1 MCHPPMKVSTSIPDK
16 PAGDLTPIEA
26 AAELE
31 RLAREISEHDR
42 HYHVE
47 DAPVIS
53 DAEYDALSRRNSA
66 IEARFPDLVHPDSP
80 SQRVGAPPAAG
91 FAKVSHSRPMLSLEN
106 AFGEDD
112 IHAFFD
118 RVRRFLNLG
127 ADEAIEAVGEP
138 KIDGLSVAIRYE
150 KGNFILGA
158 TRGDGTVGEDI
169 THNLR
174 NVKDVPKV
182 LTGQCPDILEIRGEV
197 YMRKDEFAVLNQTRA
212 KAGEAAFANP
222 RNAAAGSLRQLDP
235 SITATRPL
243 HFFAYA
249 LGETS
254 GPVGR
259 THWESLNR
267 LKSWGLAVNTRVR
280 VCRGA
285 NEAIELYNEI
295 NESRRDLAYEIDG
308 VVFKVNRVDW
318 QDRLGT
324 VSRAPRWA
332 VAYKFEAERAETA
345 LRKITIQVGRTGTLT
360 PVAELQPVTVGGVVV
375 SRATLHN
382 EDEIARKDIREGDR
396 VLIQRAGDVIP
407 QVISVIKGKAGKR
420 AKPFVFPKHCPVCKS
435 RAVRDEGEAARR
447 CTGGLVCPAQAVERL
462 RHFVSRGAFDIEG
475 LGGKHIMA
483 MWEDGLIARPGDI
496 FRLREKSQK
505 VLEREGWGER
515 SAENLFAAIEDRR
528 QISLERFIYALGI
541 RQVGQSTARLLAKH
555 YVSLD
560 DWRRN
565 MTKAQEHDSEAFQNL
580 VAIDGIGPSV
590 AADILG
596 FFAEKHNR
604 RVLRDLAAQVTAKD
618 FAGAEQVDSPIA
630 GKTIVFTGGLASMT
644 RSEAKARAENLGAK
658 VTGSVSAQ
666 TDYVVIGADAGSK
679 ADKAKALG
687 VEVLSEDDW
696 TRLIGG

>member
-1 MCHPPMKVSTSIPDK
+1 MAPETPDK
-16 PAGDLTPIEA
+16 PVDDLTSVEA
-26 AAELE
+26 AAEIE

-53 DAEYDALSRRNSA
+53 DADYDALSRRYSA
-66 IEARFPDLVHPDSP
+66 IEARFPDLLRADSP

-91 FAKVSHSRPMLSLEN
+91 FAKVPHSRPMLSLEN

-174 NVKDVPKV
+174 TVKDLPKV
-182 LTGQCPDILEIRGEV
+182 LTGLCPDILEIRGEV
-197 YMRKDEFAVLNQTRA
+197 YMRKDEFATLNQTRA

-235 SITATRPL
+235 SITAKRPL

-259 THWESLNR
+259 THWESLDR
-267 LKSWGLAVNTRVR
+267 LKSWGLAVNTHAR
-280 VCRGA
+280 VCRGPA
-285 NEAIELYNEI
+285 EAIELYNEI
-295 NESRRDLAYEIDG
+295 DEARSDLAYDIDG

-332 VAYKFEAERAETA
+332 VAYKFEAARAETV
-345 LRKITIQVGRTGTLT
+345 LSKIIIQVGRTGTLT
-360 PVAELQPVTVGGVVV
+360 PVAELEPVTVGGVVV

-407 QVISVIKGKAGKR
+407 QVISVIEGKAGKR
-420 AKPFVFPKHCPVCKS
+420 AKPFVFPERCPVCDS
-435 RAVRDEGEAARR
+435 LATRDEGEVARR

-462 RHFVSRGAFDIEG
+462 RHFVSRDAFDIEG
-475 LGGKHIMA
+475 LGAKHILA
-483 MWEDGLIARPGDI
+483 MWRDGLIARPGDI

-505 VLEREGWGER
+505 LLEREGWGEQ
-515 SAENLFAAIEDRR
+515 SAENLFAAIDERR
-528 QISLERFIYALGI
+528 QISLTRFIYALGI
-541 RQVGQSTARLLAKH
+541 RRVGRSTARLLAKH
-555 YVSLD
+555 YVSLG
-560 DWRRN
+560 DWRHA
-565 MTKAQEHDSEAFQNL
+565 MTEAQDAESEAYASL

-596 FFAEKHNR
+596 FFAEEHNR
-604 RVLRDLAAQVTAKD
+604 QVLDDLAGEVDITD
-618 FAGAEQVDSPIA
+618 FEGAVDTDSPIA

-644 RSEAKARAENLGAK
+644 RSEAKARAETLGAK
-658 VTGSVSAQ
+658 VTGSVSAK
-666 TDYVVIGADAGSK
+666 TDYVVIGTDAGSK
-679 ADKAKALG
+679 ADKARALG
-687 VEVLSEDDW
+687 VEVLSEDEW

>member
-1 MCHPPMKVSTSIPDK
+1 MATGTSDK
-16 PAGDLTPIEA
+16 PAGELTSVEA

-31 RLAREISEHDR
+31 RLAREISGHDR

-53 DAEYDALSRRNSA
+53 DAEYDALLRRHSA
-66 IEARFPDLVHPDSP
+66 IEARFPDLVRPDSP
-80 SQRVGAPPAAG
+80 SRRVGAPPAAG

-182 LTGQCPDILEIRGEV
+182 LTGQCPDILEVRGEI

-332 VAYKFEAERAETA
+332 VAYKFEAARAETV
-345 LRKITIQVGRTGTLT
+345 LRKIIIQVGRTGTLT
-360 PVAELQPVTVGGVVV
+360 PVAELEPVTVGGVVV
-375 SRATLHN
+375 KRATLHN

-407 QVISVIKGKAGKR
+407 QVISVIKDKGTKR
-420 AKPFVFPKHCPVCKS
+420 AKPYVFPERCPVCDS
-435 RAVRDEGEAARR
+435 LAARDEGEVARR

-462 RHFVSRGAFDIEG
+462 RHFVSRDAFDIEG
-475 LGGKHIMA
+475 LGTRHILA

-505 VLEREGWGER
+505 LLEREGWGER

-528 QISLERFIYALGI
+528 QIPLARFIYALGI
-541 RQVGQSTARLLAKH
+541 RQVGRSTARLLAKH

-560 DWRRN
+560 DWRHA
-565 MTKAQEHDSEAFQNL
+565 MTAAQDADSEAYASL

-596 FFAEKHNR
+596 FFAEEHNR
-604 RVLRDLAAQVTAKD
+604 QVLDDLAGEVNITD
-618 FAGAEQVDSPIA
+618 FAGAVDTDSPIA

>member
-1 MCHPPMKVSTSIPDK
+1 MATGTPDK
-16 PAGDLTPIEA
+16 PVDDLTLDEA

-31 RLAREISEHDR
+31 RLAREISGHDR

-53 DAEYDALSRRNSA
+53 DAEYDALLRRHSA
-66 IEARFPDLVHPDSP
+66 IEARFPDLVRPDSP
-80 SQRVGAPPAAG
+80 SRRVGAPPAAG

-182 LTGQCPDILEIRGEV
+182 LTGQCPDILEVRGEI

-332 VAYKFEAERAETA
+332 VAYKFEAARAETV
-345 LRKITIQVGRTGTLT
+345 LGKIIIQVGRTGTLT
-360 PVAELQPVTVGGVVV
+360 PVAELEPVTVGGVVV
-375 SRATLHN
+375 KRATLHN

-407 QVISVIKGKAGKR
+407 QVISVIKDKGTKR
-420 AKPFVFPKHCPVCKS
+420 AKPYVFPERCPVCDS
-435 RAVRDEGEAARR
+435 LAARDEGEVARR

-462 RHFVSRGAFDIEG
+462 RHFVSRDAFDIEG
-475 LGGKHIMA
+475 LGARHILA

-505 VLEREGWGER
+505 LLEREGWGER

-528 QISLERFIYALGI
+528 QIPLARFIYALGI

-560 DWRRN
+560 DWRHA
-565 MTKAQEHDSEAFQNL
+565 MTAAQDADSEAYASL

-596 FFAEKHNR
+596 FFAEEHNR
-604 RVLRDLAAQVTAKD
+604 QVLDDLAGEVNITD
-618 FAGAEQVDSPIA
+618 FAGAVDTDSPIA

>member
-1 MCHPPMKVSTSIPDK
+1 MATGTSDK
-16 PAGDLTPIEA
+16 PVGELSSVEA

-31 RLAREISEHDR
+31 RLAREIAEHDR

-47 DAPVIS
+47 DAPVIL
-53 DAEYDALSRRNSA
+53 DAEYDALVRRNSA
-66 IEARFPDLVHPDSP
+66 IEARFPDLARADSP
-80 SQRVGAPPAAG
+80 SRRVGAPPAAG

-138 KIDGLSVAIRYE
+138 KIDGLSVALRYE

-174 NVKDVPKV
+174 NVMDLPKV
-182 LTGQCPDILEIRGEV
+182 LTGQCPDILEVRGEV

-254 GPVGR
+254 GTVGR
-259 THWESLNR
+259 THWEFLDR
-267 LKSWGLAVNTRVR
+267 LKSWGLAVNPRVR
-280 VCRGA
+280 VCRGP

-295 NESRRDLAYEIDG
+295 NQSRRDLAYEIDG

-332 VAYKFEAERAETA
+332 VAYKFEAARAETV
-345 LRKITIQVGRTGTLT
+345 LRKIIIQVGRTGTLT
-360 PVAELQPVTVGGVVV
+360 PVAELEPVTVGGVVV
-375 SRATLHN
+375 KRATLHN

-407 QVISVIKGKAGKR
+407 QVISVIKDKGTKR
-420 AKPFVFPKHCPVCKS
+420 AKPYVFPERCPVCDS
-435 RAVRDEGEAARR
+435 LAARDEGEVARR

-462 RHFVSRGAFDIEG
+462 RHFVSRDAFDIEG
-475 LGGKHIMA
+475 LGTRHILA

-496 FRLREKSQK
+496 FRLREVSQK
-505 VLEREGWGER
+505 LLEREGWGER

-528 QISLERFIYALGI
+528 QIPLPRFIYALGI

-560 DWRRN
+560 DWRQA
-565 MTKAQEHDSEAFQNL
+565 MTAAQDADSEAYARL

-590 AADILG
+590 AADLLG
-596 FFAEKHNR
+596 FFAEEHNR
-604 RVLRDLAAQVTAKD
+604 QVLDDLAGEVNITD
-618 FAGAEQVDSPIA
+618 FAGAVDTDSPIA
-630 GKTIVFTGGLASMT
+630 GKTIVFTGALASMT
-644 RSEAKARAENLGAK
+644 RSEAKARAETLGAK

-679 ADKAKALG
+679 ADKARSLG
-687 VEVLSEDDW
+687 VEVLSEDEW
-696 TRLIGG
+696 TRMTGGG

>member
-1 MCHPPMKVSTSIPDK
+1 MCHPPMKVSTRTSDK
-16 PAGDLTPIEA
+16 PAGEITPVEA
-26 AAELE
+26 AVELE

-53 DAEYDALSRRNSA
+53 DAEYDALLRRHSA
-66 IEARFPDLVHPDSP
+66 IEARFPDLVRPDSP
-80 SQRVGAPPAAG
+80 SRRVGAPPAAG

-127 ADEAIEAVGEP
+127 ADEEIEAVGEP

-174 NVKDVPKV
+174 NVKDLPKV
-182 LTGQCPDILEIRGEV
+182 LTGQCPDILEVRGEI

-280 VCRGA
+280 VCRGP

-332 VAYKFEAERAETA
+332 VAYKFEAARAETV
-345 LRKITIQVGRTGTLT
+345 LRKIIIQVGRTGTLT
-360 PVAELQPVTVGGVVV
+360 PVAELEPVTVGGVVV
-375 SRATLHN
+375 KRATLHN

-407 QVISVIKGKAGKR
+407 QVISVIKDKGTKR
-420 AKPFVFPKHCPVCKS
+420 ARGYVFPERCPVCDS
-435 RAVRDEGEAARR
+435 LAARDEGEVARR

-462 RHFVSRGAFDIEG
+462 RHFVSRDAFDIEG
-475 LGGKHIMA
+475 LGTRHILA

-505 VLEREGWGER
+505 LLEREGWGER

-528 QISLERFIYALGI
+528 QIPLPRFIYALGI

-560 DWRRN
+560 DWRHA
-565 MTKAQEHDSEAFQNL
+565 MTAAQDADSEAYASL

-596 FFAEKHNR
+596 FFAEEHNR
-604 RVLRDLAAQVTAKD
+604 QVLDDLAGEVNITD
-618 FAGAEQVDSPIA
+618 FAGAVDTDSPIA
-630 GKTIVFTGGLASMT
+630 GKTIVFTGRLASMT
-644 RSEAKARAENLGAK
+644 RSEAKARAETLGAK